1 MGGRMTVDDIFDALY
16 LQAKEINGL
25 TKLRDYV
32 FEHESVNCLSFER
45 EGATAIGFIKVV
57 RCKDC
62 KWYEWGLTEC
72 HNPRYGDGWANY
84 PPPQVYDEYFCKDG
98 ERKDEVEE

>member
-1 MGGRMTVDDIFDALY
+1 MKIMRNERAQTIHITLD
-16 LQAKEINGL
+16 
-25 TKLRDYV
+25 
-32 FEHESVNCLSFER
+32 ER
-45 EGATAIGFIKVV
+45 ELMEALADYEKRRRLESQLATNPIVH
-57 RCKDC
+57 CKDC
-62 KWYEWGLTEC
+62 KWYEWGLIEC